1 MTIVKSKII
10 KIGNSKGL
18 RIPKVL
24 LKQLNIRDEVELEI
38 QEKQLVIRPVY
49 APRKAWSSQ
58 FEQMSINNDDQLLDD
73 ALNLTTWDNDEWEW

>member
-10 KIGNSKGL
+10 KIGNSRGL

-38 QEKQLVIRPVY
+38 QEKQLVIRPVEKH
-49 APRKAWSSQ
+49 RKGWALQ
-58 FEQMSINNDDQLLDD
+58 FEQMAINHDDQLLDD
-73 ALNLTTWDNDEWEW
+73 ASSLTKWGDEAWEW